1 MEGRSERAASAGMYV
16 LPLSLLTHLCRLPTR
31 SSDGLR
37 CSHPADKAASIDSG
51 QDRHGRQVAVKTLH
65 ILSQERESGK

>member
-16 LPLSLLTHLCRLPTR
+16 LPLSLLTHLCRL
-31 SSDGLR
+31 LR

-51 QDRHGRQVAVKTLH
+51 QDRHGRQVVVKSLH